1 MQPFTGR
8 EEAMEARRNE
18 NMANV
23 ETRRNENMANVETR
37 RNEKMVKKEGEM
49 RMNIMRLGRSHVLI
63 PLLLLLVV
71 MISES
76 CAASPAGVLRPDMSI
91 GARVKNI
98 MESIKDSAF
107 AGASGRFVSVLML
120 HPVDT
125 IKTRAQVVS
134 LESKR
139 TAVTAVYRS
148 SASLAGVAPSLVGNI
163 ANGLT
168 TCLGFE
174 VWRRITMDAFP
185 SMDRTLNTIVSAVL
199 GDITGHV
206 LLAPTEVL
214 KTRLQLR
221 MHTNVASGA
230 SHMLR
235 GGIGEFYR
243 GYPAMLLRDVP
254 YRALQLVLFDEML
267 RRFAAYKQ
275 GGKLEMK
282 EVVLTGA
289 GAGCAAA
296 VLTTP
301 FDLMKSQLM
310 ASNGRVNALN
320 VLRDIGKEEGR
331 RRIMA
336 SLSPRVF
343 HLAASTAAFYL
354 VYDSIKQSQARKV
367 QKA

>member
-1 MQPFTGR
+1 MQPCRGSGGRRERRGEREMAMEGR
-8 EEAMEARRNE
+8 EQKS
-18 NMANV
+18 
-23 ETRRNENMANVETR
+23 TI
-37 RNEKMVKKEGEM
+37 K
-49 RMNIMRLGRSHVLI
+49 RLQRFQFFF
-63 PLLLLLVV
+63 PMLLVLS
-71 MISES
+71 MAFTES
-76 CAASPAGVLRPDMSI
+76 CAAGQVGVLRND
-91 GARVKNI
+91 GNVVARVKNI
-98 MESIKDSAF
+98 LDSIKDSAF
-107 AGASGRFVSVLML
+107 AGASGRFVSVLVL

-148 SASLAGVAPSLVGNI
+148 SGSMAGVAPSLLGNV

-174 VWRRITMDAFP
+174 VWRRITLDVFP
-185 SMDRTLNTIVSAVL
+185 SMDRTLNTVGATARCIVSAVL

-206 LLAPTEVL
+206 LLAPCEVL
-214 KTRLQLR
+214 KTRSQLR
-221 MHTNVASGA
+221 MHSNLGQGA
-230 SHMLR
+230 LHMLR

-267 RRFAAYKQ
+267 RRFAKYKQ
-275 GGKLEMK
+275 GEKLEVK
-282 EVVLTGA
+282 EVILTGA
-289 GAGCAAA
+289 GAGCAAT

-310 ASNGRVNALN
+310 ASTGKVNALN
-320 VLRDIGKEEGR
+320 VLREIGMDEGR
-331 RRIMA
+331 KRVMA
-336 SLSPRVF
+336 SLSPRIF
-343 HLAASTAAFYL
+343 HLAASTAAFYM
-354 VYDSIKQSQARKV
+354 VYDSIKQKSQARKQ